1 MRAQS
6 AFFVVALSATVAL
19 GQVTLPPSTRR
30 PEAPKPVEPPAPQVV
45 PPTPKSG
52 DPSQVPA
59 NFPGSLQ
66 PVVGATPL
74 SDEALTVETAGLSMN
89 LPLGSVVVQSSNTE
103 GTVHRIVAEDQSWSI
118 EVQVRRSARA
128 DATVHDTAELISRN
142 IEQLAPVVTPGRGDI
157 KARLESNVE
166 LLQRLTQFTIAGC
179 PEPGERLYF
188 AVPGSGS
195 RRIMGYT
202 ILKPMPATFV
212 IFEFACDDS
221 KFEKARAAYEL
232 CVATA
237 RFEDPTRLI
246 EARAAALTAGT
257 EFLAQLSEEKLARL
271 GDDTERWY
279 RWSRPSL
286 AAGAAAGGD
295 GTEIGY
301 RIQKVSKGRR
311 SDIGAEGGSGRDN
324 PSGLVVTTQVRVL
337 QRGAGGGKVSSVID
351 SDTKAFTSFDRKD
364 EAWVTTTILRDLKTP
379 GAAAK
384 PSVYSETGVRSG
396 NSMSIVS
403 RAPGKGDSVVSP
415 VLRSTQYVTVGESQF
430 LGSLL
435 VLDNSAAGA
444 AAGNG
449 GGAPIELGFYAY
461 RADTGTV
468 SLRREA
474 VGRDPS
480 RANAWTVR
488 SRQRDEKAATVN
500 VYRDDGTLVRSEL
513 VDGSTWEPIEPEA
526 LLKIWKSKNLP
537 VK

>member
-1 MRAQS
+1 MRVQIALV
-6 AFFVVALSATVAL
+6 AVALCATVAL
-19 GQVTLPPSTRR
+19 GQVTLPPSARR
-30 PEAPKPVEPPAPQVV
+30 PEAPKPVEPSVPQVV
-45 PPTPKSG
+45 PPTPSSG
-52 DPSQVPA
+52 REAQAPP
-59 NFPGSLQ
+59 NFPGTLQ
-66 PVVGATPL
+66 PVIGTTPL

-128 DATVHDTAELISRN
+128 EATVHDTAELISRN

-166 LLQRLTQFTIAGC
+166 LLQRLTQFVIVGC

-188 AVPGSGS
+188 AVPGTGS

-212 IFEFACDDS
+212 VFEFACEES

-237 RFEDPTRLI
+237 RFEDPTKLI
-246 EARAAALTAGT
+246 AARATALTAGT
-257 EFLAQLSEEKLARL
+257 EFLAHLSEEKLARL

-279 RWSRPSL
+279 RWSKPAL
-286 AAGAAAGGD
+286 AAGGAAGGD

-301 RIQKVSKGRR
+301 RVLKVSKGRR

-324 PSGLVVTTQVRVL
+324 PAGLVVTTQVRVL

-364 EAWVTTTILRDLKTP
+364 EAWVTTTIVRDLKTP
-379 GAAAK
+379 GATAK

-415 VLRSTQYVTVGESQF
+415 VLRSTQYVTVAESQI

-435 VLDNSAAGA
+435 VLDCGA
-444 AAGNG
+444 AAATGDE
-449 GGAPIELGFYAY
+449 GGAVAEFGFYAY

-474 VGRDPS
+474 VGRDPT

-513 VDGSTWEPIEPEA
+513 IDGSTWEPIEPEA